1 MSRGQGRER
10 PELVR
15 RPGTI
20 VGVNRGRVLAA
31 VVVLLAA
38 AYVYSVP
45 LGEAPD
51 EAAHLRYLEEVA
63 AGSLPRFAPGR
74 DALGYEAHQP
84 PLDYLVVAAVAK
96 VFGALPVGGSF
107 EANPDFDFHAR
118 GSRAF
123 LAGETPSDSARR
135 FRRVRLVRAGW
146 LLPTILLL
154 LGTAR
159 RLERSDGP
167 SLAGFAAVAL
177 VPQLLFVSATV
188 NNDGAVTLFSC
199 AAFLLLAK
207 LVTAETPA
215 LADAGLA
222 GAAAAL
228 AVLSKGTGLALLGP
242 IGFASIALWRRV
254 RCPSLLAALSAPLA
268 AGVAALIALNAL
280 RFGSPGFRLP
290 AEPGHE
296 ATTALR
302 RLVEEPDWIVTLGG
316 SFWAR
321 FGWFNLPLPAPA
333 YLLFVPAIV
342 LALAGLG
349 VAFRRATGDPEER
362 LDVRRSRLA
371 ASMIAANLAIVV
383 GHMVLVAWQP
393 QGRLLL
399 PSLGALC
406 VLVVVGLRRVTNR
419 AGEAKARALR
429 ATIPGLIIVLG
440 LAANGISILWI
451 LRAYG

>member
-1 MSRGQGRER
+1 MNPAR
-10 PELVR
+10 
-15 RPGTI
+15 I
-20 VGVNRGRVLAA
+20 LAA

-38 AYVYSVP
+38 AYAFAVP

-51 EAAHLRYLEEVA
+51 EPAHLRYLEAVA

-74 DALGYEAHQP
+74 EPLGYEAHQP
-84 PLDYLVVAAVAK
+84 PLDYLVVATVAR
-96 VFGALPVGGSF
+96 VLGALPVGVSF
-107 EANPDFDFHAR
+107 EANPEFDFHAT

-123 LAGETPSDSARR
+123 LAREIPTDSARR
-135 FRRVRLVRAGW
+135 FRRVRLVRVGW

-159 RLERSDGP
+159 RLERSDGL
-167 SLAGFAAVAL
+167 SVVGFASVAL

-188 NNDGAVTLFSC
+188 NNDGAVTFFSC
-199 AAFLLLAK
+199 AAFLLLGR
-207 LVTAETPA
+207 LTTAEKPA
-215 LADAGLA
+215 SRDAGLA
-222 GAAAAL
+222 GTAAAL

-242 IGFASIALWRRV
+242 FVLAAVFLWRRS
-254 RCPSLLAALSAPLA
+254 RRPALLQALLAPLA
-268 AGVAALIALNAL
+268 AAVAALVALNL
-280 RFGSPGFRLP
+280 FRFGSPGFRLP

-296 ATTALR
+296 ATAALR
-302 RLVEEPDWIVTLGG
+302 RLLEEPDWILTLG
-316 SFWAR
+316 SSSWAR

-333 YLLFVPAIV
+333 YVLFVPAIV

-349 VAFRRATGDPEER
+349 VAFRRANADPVER
-362 LDVRRSRLA
+362 LDVRWSQLA
-371 ASMIAANLAIVV
+371 ASMIASNLAIVL

-406 VLVVVGLRRVTNR
+406 VLVVVGVRRLPKAVGEEWSLRVR
-419 AGEAKARALR
+419 GAL
-429 ATIPGLIIVLG
+429 PGLMIALG
-440 LAANGISILWI
+440 VAANGVSILWI